1 MRLAAKV
8 YYDGTAFYGSQRQ
21 PDRRTVEG
29 ELLRA
34 LRSLGEVRNF
44 NSAGRTDRFVSA
56 LGNVFAFDM
65 DRKFPPRAV
74 NARLCPELRVLAIRE
89 VPAHFHPRYDALHR
103 TYRYFLYDEGFDLAA
118 IRKAC
123 RLLEGEHSFHNFTKA
138 RRKNYVRRLL
148 SVTAEKSGEVVVLT
162 FRGESFLWEMV
173 RRLTSAIAM
182 VGRGELSLEA
192 LEEALHPEVERRFP
206 AAPPE
211 FLVLWQVA
219 YDFEFEH
226 EEYTAGKLAAQ
237 LGEKLRHLYTGA
249 TIAKEMLQELRRA
262 TGGFE

>member
-44 NSAGRTDRFVSA
+44 KSAGRTDRFVSA

-65 DRKFPPRAV
+65 DRKLPPRAV

-89 VPAHFHPRYDALHR
+89 VPGHFHPRYDALHR
-103 TYRYFLYDEGFDLAA
+103 TYRYFLYDEGFDLGA
-118 IRKAC
+118 IREAC
-123 RLLEGEHSFHNFTKA
+123 RLLEGEHSFHNFTRA
-138 RRKNYVRRLL
+138 RGKNYTRRLL
-148 SVTAEKSGEVVVLT
+148 SVTAERRGEVVVLT
-162 FRGESFLWEMV
+162 FKGESFLWEMV

-192 LEEALHPEVERRFP
+192 LEEALLPGVERKFP
-206 AAPPE
+206 AAPPQ
-211 FLVLWQVA
+211 FLVLWEVA

-226 EEYTAGKLAAQ
+226 EEYTAGKLSQQLEERFAALCAQ
-237 LGEKLRHLYTGA
+237 AAIAGA
-249 TIAKEMLQELRRA
+249 MSAELR
-262 TGGFE
+262 G